1 MANKDAVLVGV
12 IIGAHGIRGEVRIQ
26 SFTQD
31 PISLASYRDVR
42 FASGEALVIERHRL
56 QKNVLVAKL
65 RGVNDRNQSEGL
77 KGRELF
83 VDRASLPP
91 PDLDDYYHADLIG
104 CMAVDPDG
112 NELGVLRAIYDFGA
126 GDVLDISGEFIPFT
140 REAVPN
146 IDLEMR
152 QILVVL
158 PDYIEAAGDGQSP
171 DPIEN
176 GSKLSANAKD
186 SSQESEE

>member
-31 PISLASYRDVR
+31 PISLANYSNVQ
-42 FASGEALVIERHRL
+42 FASGEALVLERHRM

-65 RGVNDRNQSEGL
+65 RGIDDRNQSEGL

-83 VDRASLPP
+83 VDRASLPA
-91 PDLDDYYHADLIG
+91 PDIDDYYHADLIG
-104 CMAVDPDG
+104 CTAIDPNG

-126 GDVLDISGEFIPFT
+126 GDVLDINGEFIPFT
-140 REAVPN
+140 LEAVPSV
-146 IDLEMR
+146 DLEKR
-152 QILVVL
+152 QITVVL
-158 PDYIEAAGDGQSP
+158 PEYIEAAGDGHSP
-171 DPIEN
+171 DKLTG
-176 GSKLSANAKD
+176 GSQGND
-186 SSQESEE
+186 

>member
-1 MANKDAVLVGV
+1 
-12 IIGAHGIRGEVRIQ
+12 
-26 SFTQD
+26 
-31 PISLASYRDVR
+31 
-42 FASGEALVIERHRL
+42 
-56 QKNVLVAKL
+56 
-65 RGVNDRNQSEGL
+65 
-77 KGRELF
+77 
-83 VDRASLPP
+83 
-91 PDLDDYYHADLIG
+91 
-104 CMAVDPDG
+104 MAVDPDG

-171 DPIEN
+171 DPLEN